1 MAELRGFELWTLSS
15 RPGYSH
21 GAVQAV
27 AGFQLPLHG
36 LFDLRMA
43 ISRIIRAP
51 GAHEIDGAAAVDVQE
66 RRAFAA
72 CEELGI
78 TLGKVRGVQ
87 MPHIPPEQ
95 PFRRAGGGRRL
106 CEGSRR
112 ASSAPVWSSDRQEMG
127 HLTF

>member
-43 ISRIIRAP
+43 ITQIIRP
-51 GAHEIDGAAAVDVQE
+51 QAHMKSME
-66 RRAFAA
+66 RRPS
-72 CEELGI
+72 
-78 TLGKVRGVQ
+78 T
-87 MPHIPPEQ
+87 
-95 PFRRAGGGRRL
+95 
-106 CEGSRR
+106 SR
-112 ASSAPVWSSDRQEMG
+112 SVAPSPLAKNWG
-127 HLTF
+127 